1 MFLQNL
7 YLINLL
13 WKGKKP
19 IELPKVTFFDD
30 FYFWFNTE
38 TKKEYY
44 ATPLYF
50 YKADFHLDTENKLRD
65 VYYKETELTD
75 RGLKHPAS
83 LYFPF
88 HEKLGL
94 LLLRFLNADLS
105 NYEIANKT
113 FFYAYGFEILRDLD
127 ESYKFELKQNYSNDE
142 EYLKATTKIFEDLH
156 ENLIDTQEE
165 LRKAVTYIYNL
176 NNIKSLE
183 KYTYS
188 ERFAVYLIKRLGKL
202 YSYYKNDFIMRD
214 SYSRKY
220 QDFDNDNEY
229 ELLETSQ
236 SKKQVLSMS
245 DTHKSND
252 LSSICYAILE
262 ELSKIPNYPIKKC
275 QHCGMYFIPNAKTD
289 EVYCDYPKEISK
301 PCRELGAFQS
311 YTQRLKD
318 NQAMG
323 EYRRTYQ
330 QKFMQ
335 VRKYKSNTKLAKEF
349 ETWKKKAKEKINDMK
364 KGKLTENEVYEW
376 IIKNK

>member
-1 MFLQNL
+1 M
-7 YLINLL
+7 
-13 WKGKKP
+13 G
-19 IELPKVTFFDD
+19 LPEVTFFDD

-38 TKKEYY
+38 TEKEYY

-50 YKADFHLDTENKLRD
+50 YKSDFHLDTENKLRD

-127 ESYKFELKQNYSNDE
+127 ESYKFELKQNYGNDE

-176 NNIKSLE
+176 DNIKSLE

-188 ERFAVYLIKRLGKL
+188 ERFAVYLIKRLGKV

-220 QDFDNDNEY
+220 QDFNNDSEY
-229 ELLETSQ
+229 ELLETLQ

-252 LSSICYAILE
+252 LASICYAILE

-289 EVYCDYPKEISK
+289 EVYCDYPKENSK

-335 VRKYKSNTKLAKEF
+335 VKKDKSKSKDF
-349 ETWKKKAKEKINDMK
+349 ENWKKQAKEKINDMK
-364 KGKLTENEVYEW
+364 KGKLTENQVYQW
-376 IIKNK
+376 IIKNKN

>member
-1 MFLQNL
+1 M
-7 YLINLL
+7 
-13 WKGKKP
+13 
-19 IELPKVTFFDD
+19 ELPEVTFVND

-50 YKADFHLDTENKLRD
+50 YKASFDLDYDNKLRD

-127 ESYKFELKQNYSNDE
+127 ETYKFELKQNYGNDE
-142 EYLKATTKIFEDLH
+142 EYLKATTKIFKDLH
-156 ENLIDTQEE
+156 ESLIDTQEE

-176 NNIKSLE
+176 DNIKSLE

-220 QDFDNDNEY
+220 QDFDNDSEY
-229 ELLETSQ
+229 ELLETLQ

-252 LSSICYAILE
+252 LASICYAILE

-289 EVYCDYPKEISK
+289 EVYCDYPKENSK

-335 VRKYKSNTKLAKEF
+335 VKKDKNKAKDF
-349 ETWKKKAKEKINDMK
+349 ENWKKQAKEKINDMK
-364 KGKLTENEVYEW
+364 KGKLTENQVYQW
-376 IIKNK
+376 ILKNK

>member
-1 MFLQNL
+1 M
-7 YLINLL
+7 
-13 WKGKKP
+13 K
-19 IELPKVTFFDD
+19 LPEVAFFED

-38 TKKEYY
+38 TKIEYY

-50 YKADFHLDTENKLRD
+50 YKASFDLDNINGVRD

-127 ESYKFELKQNYSNDE
+127 ESYKFELKQNYGNDE

-176 NNIKSLE
+176 DNINSLE

-220 QDFDNDNEY
+220 QDFDNDSEY
-229 ELLETSQ
+229 ELLETLQ

-252 LSSICYAILE
+252 LASICYAILE

-275 QHCGMYFIPNAKTD
+275 QHCGMYFIPKAKTD
-289 EVYCDYPKEISK
+289 EVYCDYPKDNSK
-301 PCRELGAFQS
+301 PCRDLGAFQS

-318 NQAMG
+318 NKAMG
-323 EYRRTYQ
+323 EYRKKYQ
-330 QKFMQ
+330 KLFMQ
-335 VRKYKSNTKLAKEF
+335 VKKNKELSAEF
-349 ETWKKKAKEKINDMK
+349 EDWKKQAKEKINDMK

-376 IIKNK
+376 IINNK